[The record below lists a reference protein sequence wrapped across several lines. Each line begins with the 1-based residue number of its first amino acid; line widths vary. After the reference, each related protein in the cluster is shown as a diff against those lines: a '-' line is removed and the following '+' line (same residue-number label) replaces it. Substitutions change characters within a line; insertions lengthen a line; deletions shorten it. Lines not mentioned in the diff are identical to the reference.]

1 MQRNNSKIKVSA
13 VRVLRLEAEAI
24 SHLAKDLPRDFEK
37 VVKLVINLSGHLVIS
52 GIGKSGHI
60 GRKIAATL
68 ASTGTP
74 SYFVHSTEAS
84 HGDLGSLTTKDACLL
99 ISNSGETEE
108 LKNLIEHVKRFAIP
122 LIAIS
127 SKTNSSLM
135 QAADFKLNLP
145 KAQEACSIG
154 LAPTT
159 STTLTLAL
167 GDALAVAL
175 MEERHFSPEAFKI
188 FHPGGKL
195 GKHLLRV
202 NQLMHTD
209 KKIPIVD
216 ASSSMGKALLEMT
229 SKGFGIVAVLKKK
242 LLYGVITDGDL
253 RRHMDYLMKK
263 KAGEIA
269 SKNPVSIKADTL
281 AYEALSIMNLKK
293 ISALLVVN
301 NKNQPIGILHIHDCV
316 RAGIS

>member
-1 MQRNNSKIKVSA
+1 MQRNKRKIKDSA

-24 SHLAKDLPRDFEK
+24 SQMAEDLPRDFEK

-84 HGDLGSLTTKDACLL
+84 HGDLGSLTIKDACLL
-99 ISNSGETEE
+99 ISNSGETQE

-135 QAADFKLNLP
+135 KAADFKLNLP

-175 MEERHFSPEAFKI
+175 MEERRFSPEAFKI

-195 GKHLLRV
+195 GKHLIKV

-216 ASSSMGKALLEMT
+216 ASASMGKALLEMT

-253 RRHMDYLMKK
+253 RRHMAYLMKK

-269 SKNPVSIKADTL
+269 STSPVSIKADTL